1 MKKYHPI
8 YRFWNSSSKYNF
20 SDAAKRCSSKKN
32 SALNKLNNFILLDRL
47 LMRINLL
54 KLFIADNMNLYDG
67 GSQINIVLK
76 AKFRAF
82 QTISIEHNKIHHV
95 QTPSC
100 FQNFIFNLT
109 SESLLWCLIIVLF
122 FLKLMW

>member
-1 MKKYHPI
+1 MKRYHPI
-8 YRFWNSSSKYNF
+8 YRFWNSSRKYNF

-54 KLFIADNMNLYDG
+54 KLFMADNMSLFDG

-76 AKFRAF
+76 AIFRAF
-82 QTISIEHNKIHHV
+82 QTISIKHNKIHHV